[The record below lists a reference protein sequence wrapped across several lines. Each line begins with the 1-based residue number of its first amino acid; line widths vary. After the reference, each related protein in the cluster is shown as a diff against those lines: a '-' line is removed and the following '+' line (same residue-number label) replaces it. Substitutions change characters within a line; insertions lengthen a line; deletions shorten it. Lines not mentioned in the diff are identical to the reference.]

1 MDKKILVQT
10 ENHSLYRETDSMALI
25 NRDRRSLEIYKARR
39 EEGCKA
45 EQLQAEVEQ
54 LKSDIGEIKSLL
66 QNLARG

>member
-39 EEGCKA
+39 EEGFKA

-54 LKSDIGEIKSLL
+54 LK
-66 QNLARG
+66 

>member
-39 EEGCKA
+39 EEGFKA

-54 LKSDIGEIKSLL
+54 LKSDIGELKSLL

>member
-1 MDKKILVQT
+1 
-10 ENHSLYRETDSMALI
+10 MALI

-39 EEGCKA
+39 EEGFKA